1 MKKTALI
8 CGISGQDGAYLT
20 NFLLEK
26 NYKVIGTSRDSSITP
41 FINLEKFNLK
51 NKVKLE
57 TMILDN
63 YQSVEKIIE
72 KYSPSEIYN
81 LAGQTSVANSFIL
94 PLETMQSISAGVL
107 NLLEAVRHINKK
119 IKVYNS
125 GSGDCFGETAIPAD
139 ENHPFRP
146 KSPYGIA
153 KAASIFQTKNY
164 REAYDLF
171 CCSGILFNHE
181 SPLRPSRF
189 VTKKIIEAAR
199 NIKNGSK
206 EKLTLGN
213 IKITRDWGFAGDY
226 VESMWKMLQM
236 DKPED
241 YVIAT
246 GTSHTL
252 ENFVKKVFEKFNL
265 YYKKYLTID
274 KSLYRPLDIHVSKAN
289 PKKAN
294 KQLHWQSKHTIDDLI
309 DLIIKNNF

>member
-20 NFLLEK
+20 KFLLEK

-81 LAGQTSVANSFIL
+81 LAGQTSVANSFVL

-125 GSGDCFGETAIPAD
+125 GSGDCFGETAISAD

-164 REAYDLF
+164 REAYNLF

-206 EKLTLGN
+206 KKLTLGN

-265 YYKKYLTID
+265 DYKKYLTID

>member
-1 MKKTALI
+1 MSKTALI

-20 NFLLEK
+20 KFLLAK
-26 NYKVIGTSRDSSITP
+26 NYKVIGTSRDSSINP

-72 KYSPSEIYN
+72 KYLPSEIYN
-81 LAGQTSVANSFIL
+81 LAGQTSVANSFVL

-139 ENHPFRP
+139 ENYPFRR

-153 KAASIFQTKNY
+153 KVASIFQTKNY
-164 REAYDLF
+164 REAYNLF

-189 VTKKIIEAAR
+189 VTKKIIEVAR

-265 YYKKYLTID
+265 DYKKYLTID

-309 DLIIKNNF
+309 NLIVQEL